1 MRITNNMVTQS
12 ILSQL
17 QDLNSQQSQ
26 LQTEVGSGLAVTQ
39 PSDAP
44 AQFGQVV
51 QLQAQNSQLAQY
63 SKNSTQALQV
73 ASASYGGLQSLQTI
87 YDRASQLG
95 TLANG
100 ALGANAAAAY
110 APEVDQLIQQA
121 VQVANTQL
129 NGNYV
134 FAGTAVTTPP
144 FTATAPGGTIT
155 GVAYAGNSQQ
165 AAVQVSANG
174 TITPGTSGATNSGIA
189 TLINSMI
196 ALRDAL
202 NGGDQTAIA
211 TATAGLPPS
220 EDVITSA
227 ISDNGA
233 TQARIQATQTEMQ
246 SLSDSTSQLISN
258 DVNADLPST
267 IVKLNEA
274 QLAYQASLQTAA
286 SVMHLSILNYI
297 TLN

>member
-12 ILSQL
+12 ILAQI

-26 LQTEVGSGLAVTQ
+26 LQTEVGSGLAMTV
-39 PSDAP
+39 PSDNP
-44 AQFGQVV
+44 SQFGQVV
-51 QLQAQNSQLAQY
+51 ELQAQSSQLAQY
-63 SKNSTQALQV
+63 NNNANQALQV
-73 ASASYGGLQSLQTI
+73 ASASYGGLQSLQSI

-129 NGNYV
+129 NGNYL
-134 FAGTAVTTPP
+134 FGGTAVTAPP
-144 FTATAPGGTIT
+144 FTATATSGTIT
-155 GVAYAGNSQQ
+155 GVAYCENNQQ
-165 AAVQVSANG
+165 AAIQISTNG
-174 TITPGTSGATNSGIA
+174 TITPGTSGATNAGIA

-211 TATAGLPPS
+211 TATAGLAPS

-297 TLN
+297 TLS